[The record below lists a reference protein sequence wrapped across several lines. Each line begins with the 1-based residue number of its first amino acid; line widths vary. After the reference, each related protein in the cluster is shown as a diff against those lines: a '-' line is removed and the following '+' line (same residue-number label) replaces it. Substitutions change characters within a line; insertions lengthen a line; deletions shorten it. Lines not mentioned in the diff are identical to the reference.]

1 MSDTTAFLAGCAV
14 TGFAAVLLLRAGLP
28 FNSSPAEV
36 QSPPAVTEQQSP
48 LPVPPSASGL
58 GNSGNN
64 SQLERELDRQRAI
77 AEALED
83 KLDDQET
90 TITRLESRLQSQEDE
105 LEKVLTQLQEQQ
117 QSVADITARR
127 ADETSLDQNSSQSG
141 VLWMVGGLVLVLI
154 VGGSVVFICIIIVL
168 LLPQRQPPR
177 NTTHIIHQP
186 NIPPSYPYVEQ
197 QFLPP
202 AQPRTRRT
210 DYIDYNG

>member
-28 FNSSPAEV
+28 FSSSPSEV
-36 QSPPAVTEQQSP
+36 QPPAVVTQQSP
-48 LPVPPSASGL
+48 LPVPPSANGL
-58 GNSGNN
+58 GNSDS
-64 SQLERELDRQRAI
+64 SQLQRELDRQRAI

-83 KLDDQET
+83 KLNDQES
-90 TITRLESRLQSQEDE
+90 TIKTLESRLQDQEDE
-105 LEKVLTQLQEQQ
+105 VEKVMSQLQEQQ
-117 QSVADITARR
+117 RFVEDMTIRR
-127 ADETSLDQNSSQSG
+127 ADENSLEQNRTQSG

-154 VGGSVVFICIIIVL
+154 VGGSVVFICVIIVL

-202 AQPRTRRT
+202 AQPRVRRT
-210 DYIDYNG
+210 DYIDYGS

>member
-28 FNSSPAEV
+28 FSSPTEM
-36 QSPPAVTEQQSP
+36 QSSPAVTEQQSP

-58 GNSGNN
+58 GDSDS
-64 SQLERELDRQRAI
+64 SQLQRELDRQRAI
-77 AEALED
+77 ADALED

-90 TITRLESRLQSQEDE
+90 TITRLESRLQNQEDE
-105 LEKVLTQLQEQQ
+105 IEQVLAQLQEQQ
-117 QSVADITARR
+117 QSVADITTRR
-127 ADETSLDQNSSQSG
+127 ADESSLDQNSSQSG

-154 VGGSVVFICIIIVL
+154 VGGSVVFICVIIVL

>member
-28 FNSSPAEV
+28 FGSSPAEV
-36 QSPPAVTEQQSP
+36 QSPSSVIEQPSP
-48 LPVPPSASGL
+48 LPVPPSANGL
-58 GNSGNN
+58 SSESS
-64 SQLERELDRQRAI
+64 SQLQRELDRQRAI

-90 TITRLESRLQSQEDE
+90 TITRLESRLQDQEDE
-105 LEKVLTQLQEQQ
+105 LEQVLAQLQEQQ
-117 QSVADITARR
+117 QSVADMTARR
-127 ADETSLDQNSSQSG
+127 ADENSLEQNRTQSG

-154 VGGSVVFICIIIVL
+154 VGGSVVFICVIIVL

-197 QFLPP
+197 RFLPP